1 VSRGYNQNKRARE
14 NEKAKKKREKA
25 MRRRMKREE
34 GPSELDVVDREE
46 LIATTS
52 PSVEELMEQMEAP
65 RNGGGGTAIPARLFV
80 GGLSYDT
87 TAQTLKS
94 AFEEF
99 GEVADAVVVTDR
111 STGNSRGFG
120 FVTMANRRDAPKA
133 IDGLTDSELDGRRI
147 FVNTATER

>member
-1 VSRGYNQNKRARE
+1 
-14 NEKAKKKREKA
+14 
-25 MRRRMKREE
+25 M
-34 GPSELDVVDREE
+34 
-46 LIATTS
+46 
-52 PSVEELMEQMEAP
+52 
-65 RNGGGGTAIPARLFV
+65 PARLFV

-111 STGNSRGFG
+111 GTGNSRGFG